1 MPELPRG
8 TVTFM
13 FTDVEGSTRL
23 WERDAVA
30 MQLAVAQHDRL
41 LAAAITAHRGTLYKH
56 VGDAV
61 QAAFPS
67 PADALAAAV
76 SAQRALAAASWPE
89 TGPLQVRMALHLG
102 EATPDAR
109 GDYHQVAALNRLAR
123 LLDAGYGGQVLL
135 TEMVRTQLR
144 GSLPDGIS
152 LIDLGKHRLR
162 DLLEPE
168 HISQA
173 LIAGLPEHF
182 PPLKSLERHPT
193 NLPSQP
199 NPLVGREAELVAVTE
214 LLTQQDVRLV
224 TLTGPGGTG
233 KTRLALQVAADVL
246 EAFEDGAF
254 FVDLAPLAD
263 PTLVLPTIAATLRVR
278 EGADRSL
285 PESLA
290 AYLAEKRL
298 LLVLDNFEHVA
309 EAAADVAQLLAT
321 AGEWKALATSRAPL
335 RLKAERGFPVAPLPT
350 PDPEHLP
357 PLDQLAAVDAVTLFV
372 QRAQAVVPDFEL
384 TTDNAGAVAAVCAR
398 LDGLPLAIE
407 LAAARTKLLP
417 PPALLSQLTSRLT
430 VLTGGVRDAP
440 ARQRTL
446 RATMAWSHDLLS
458 EREQVLFRRL
468 AVFGGGSTLEMAGAV
483 TNLDGTLDV
492 LEGLTTLVDQSLLR
506 RSGSEGEPRY
516 QMLETVREFALER
529 LTASGEAKSVAWQHA
544 RRFLVHAEASAP
556 RLTGPDASAALDDL
570 EREHDNLR
578 TALAW
583 TSDVE
588 PTEALRLAG
597 ALASFWEIHGHYA
610 EGRAWLERALA
621 ACPVAPVELRAEALD
636 GIGRIARVQGD
647 LAHAAAVLE
656 EALEARRGLGDPWGL
671 AVALRSA
678 GVAAFSQGDVA
689 RAALLNEEAL
699 ALSRQI
705 GDERGIAAA
714 LGNLGVVADE
724 QGDLAG
730 AEALYTEVLER
741 FRQLGDQRGVAA
753 TLDNLGSLTRLRG
766 DLEQA
771 ERLHEEA
778 LDLRRGL
785 GDAFGVGHALH
796 ELASVA
802 WARGDAERAAMLYE
816 EELDLCREVGN
827 KEGIAAALSNLGLVA
842 FYRGDLVE
850 AAALLGEGMALSLEL
865 GDMAGVAGDLDGV
878 AAIAA
883 GLHADRAARLLG
895 AAAALRAAVGRPL
908 AAGDETETEQAII
921 AARERRGEE
930 AFLAAWTAGNGLS
943 VVDAVVE
950 ARAVAGDLASAP
962 PAADRPDMP

>member
-1 MPELPRG
+1 
-8 TVTFM
+8 
-13 FTDVEGSTRL
+13 
-23 WERDAVA
+23 
-30 MQLAVAQHDRL
+30 
-41 LAAAITAHRGTLYKH
+41 
-56 VGDAV
+56 
-61 QAAFPS
+61 
-67 PADALAAAV
+67 
-76 SAQRALAAASWPE
+76 
-89 TGPLQVRMALHLG
+89 
-102 EATPDAR
+102 
-109 GDYHQVAALNRLAR
+109 
-123 LLDAGYGGQVLL
+123 
-135 TEMVRTQLR
+135 
-144 GSLPDGIS
+144 
-152 LIDLGKHRLR
+152 
-162 DLLEPE
+162 
-168 HISQA
+168 
-173 LIAGLPEHF
+173 
-182 PPLKSLERHPT
+182 
-193 NLPSQP
+193 
-199 NPLVGREAELVAVTE
+199 
-214 LLTQQDVRLV
+214 
-224 TLTGPGGTG
+224 
-233 KTRLALQVAADVL
+233 
-246 EAFEDGAF
+246 
-254 FVDLAPLAD
+254 
-263 PTLVLPTIAATLRVR
+263 
-278 EGADRSL
+278 
-285 PESLA
+285 
-290 AYLAEKRL
+290 
-298 LLVLDNFEHVA
+298 
-309 EAAADVAQLLAT
+309 
-321 AGEWKALATSRAPL
+321 
-335 RLKAERGFPVAPLPT
+335 
-350 PDPEHLP
+350 
-357 PLDQLAAVDAVTLFV
+357 
-372 QRAQAVVPDFEL
+372 
-384 TTDNAGAVAAVCAR
+384 
-398 LDGLPLAIE
+398 
-407 LAAARTKLLP
+407 
-417 PPALLSQLTSRLT
+417 
-430 VLTGGVRDAP
+430 
-440 ARQRTL
+440 
-446 RATMAWSHDLLS
+446 
-458 EREQVLFRRL
+458 
-468 AVFGGGSTLEMAGAV
+468 
-483 TNLDGTLDV
+483 
-492 LEGLTTLVDQSLLR
+492 
-506 RSGSEGEPRY
+506 
-516 QMLETVREFALER
+516 MLETVREFALER

-544 RRFLVHAEASAP
+544 RRFLVHAEAAAP

-621 ACPVAPVELRAEALD
+621 ACPVAPAELRAEALD

-699 ALSRQI
+699 TLSRQI
-705 GDERGIAAA
+705 GDKRGIAAA

-766 DLEQA
+766 DLEHA

-878 AAIAA
+878 AAIVA

-921 AARERRGEE
+921 AAREQLGEE

-962 PAADRPDMP
+962 PAAARPDMP